1 MSLAHVP
8 RNEIPTINDT
18 RHDRLAVW
26 RVAGVLA
33 GRLDE
38 ASAGVPR
45 DAGARRPIQNTT
57 NRPVIAMPLERS
69 SSPDW

>member
-8 RNEIPTINDT
+8 RNEIPTIKDT
-18 RHDRLAVW
+18 SHDRLAVW

-45 DAGARRPIQNTT
+45 DAGARHETDQ
-57 NRPVIAMPLERS
+57 E
-69 SSPDW
+69 